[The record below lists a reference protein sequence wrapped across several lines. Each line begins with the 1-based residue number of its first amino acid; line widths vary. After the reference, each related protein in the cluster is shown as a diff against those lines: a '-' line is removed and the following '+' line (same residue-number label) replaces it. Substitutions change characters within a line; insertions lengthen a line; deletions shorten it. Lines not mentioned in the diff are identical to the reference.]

1 MVLQKDFTHHVK
13 YLVLEKEGGGWVGV
27 GVGGRVTYS
36 SIFFRKI
43 YVA

>member
-1 MVLQKDFTHHVK
+1 MVLQTDFTHHVK
-13 YLVLEKEGGGWVGV
+13 YLVLEKEGGGWGGGGV
-27 GVGGRVTYS
+27 GVTYI